1 MKISSLRLALLAL
14 AVCAFT
20 CGYARANS
28 FVGKVI
34 EINDGDEI
42 TVFNMNR
49 PVRIRLIGMDA
60 PERNQ
65 PFGDIARQHLSDLVY
80 DKQVLIEYSGIGQHS
95 SLIGRVLLNDVDIS
109 AQMIRDGVAWFDPRA
124 ILSDSQHD
132 IYFQSEQAA
141 RKEHRGLWQSEGAI
155 APWEFVNAEAS
166 QRKASTVTN
175 SASSGSP
182 KSNNPASELNSL
194 SLLPTGSRTAR
205 PLSSLSDVYSAMSES
220 RKQWYTFQPKGE
232 NFSVFV
238 PKGGLEDFKPIPYKG
253 QTINV
258 NTYVVRDGFS
268 IYALTWAIGPSDG
281 ASDADAVKFGLNAIY
296 KDMNTAFDAARLN
309 TSFDCEPANER
320 KVSAAGYLGKEFD
333 LTSCPIRGLAK
344 VFTREVGSRRQ
355 IYLAYVF
362 SNDMEPSVSKFIKSF
377 RVGEKNSDK

>member
-1 MKISSLRLALLAL
+1 MKLSSLRLALLAL

-28 FVGKVI
+28 FAGKVI

-42 TVFNMNR
+42 TIFNMNR
-49 PVRIRLIGMDA
+49 PVRIRLIGIDA

-65 PFGDIARQHLSDLVY
+65 PFGDIARQHLSDLVF
-80 DKQVLIEYSGIGQHS
+80 DKMVLAEYSGISGDH

-109 AQMIRDGVAWFDPRA
+109 AQMLRDGAAWFDSRA
-124 ILSDSQHD
+124 RLSDLQRD

-155 APWEFVNAEAS
+155 APWEFVKAEAS
-166 QRKASTVTN
+166 KREAATVTN
-175 SASSGSP
+175 SASNESP
-182 KSNNPASELNSL
+182 KSNAPTPELNSM
-194 SLLPTGSRTAR
+194 SLRSTGGRTAK
-205 PLSSLSDVYSAMSES
+205 PLSSLSDIYSAMSES
-220 RKQWYTFQPKGE
+220 RKPWYTLQPKGE

-238 PKGGLEDFKPIPYKG
+238 PKGGLEDSKPIPYKG
-253 QTINV
+253 ETINI

-281 ASDADAVKFGLNAIY
+281 ATDADAVKFGLNAIY
-296 KDMNTAFDAARLN
+296 KDMNAAFDAARLN
-309 TSFDCEPANER
+309 TAFECEPANER
-320 KVSAAGYLGKEFD
+320 KVSAAGYVGKEFD

-344 VFTREVGSRRQ
+344 VFTKELGSRRQ

-377 RVGEKNSDK
+377 RVGAEKN

>member
-1 MKISSLRLALLAL
+1 MKFAYLRSVLLVL
-14 AVCAFT
+14 AVYGFA

-42 TVFNMNR
+42 TVLNMNR

-80 DKQVLIEYSGIGQHS
+80 DKQVLVEYSGIGEHS

-124 ILSDSQHD
+124 TLSDSQHD

-155 APWEFVNAEAS
+155 APWEFVKAQAS
-166 QRKASTVTN
+166 QRTAIPVKTSPSTEP
-175 SASSGSP
+175 P
-182 KSNNPASELNSL
+182 KSNTPAPELNSM
-194 SLLPTGSRTAR
+194 SMMGNGGRQAK
-205 PLSSLSDVYSAMSES
+205 PLSSLSDAYLAMSES
-220 RKQWYTFQPKGE
+220 RKPWYTFQPKGE

-238 PKGGLEDFKPIPYKG
+238 PKGGLEEFKPIPFNG

-281 ASDADAVKFGLNAIY
+281 ATDADAVKFGLNAIY
-296 KDMNTAFDAARLN
+296 KDMNAAFDAARLS
-309 TSFDCEPANER
+309 TGFDCEPANER
-320 KVSAAGYLGKEFD
+320 KVSAAGYAGKEFD

-344 VFTREVGSRRQ
+344 VFTKEVGSRRQ

-377 RVGEKNSDK
+377 RVGAEKN

>member
-1 MKISSLRLALLAL
+1 MKFAYLRSALLAV

-20 CGYARANS
+20 CGYVRANS
-28 FVGKVI
+28 FAGKVI
-34 EINDGDEI
+34 EINDGDEVTI
-42 TVFNMNR
+42 FNMNR
-49 PVRIRLIGMDA
+49 PVRIRLIGIDA

-80 DKQVLIEYSGIGQHS
+80 DKVVVAEYSGISGDN

-109 AQMIRDGVAWFDPRA
+109 AQMLRDGAAWFDSRA
-124 ILSDSQHD
+124 TLSDSQRD
-132 IYFQSEQAA
+132 IYSQSEQAA

-155 APWEFVNAEAS
+155 APWEFVKAEAS
-166 QRKASTVTN
+166 QRKATVVTN
-175 SASSGSP
+175 SASNESP
-182 KSNNPASELNSL
+182 KSNTPAPELNSM
-194 SLLPTGSRTAR
+194 SLRSNGGRAAR

-220 RKQWYTFQPKGE
+220 RKQWYTLQPKGE
-232 NFSVFV
+232 NFSVFI
-238 PKGGLEDFKPIPYKG
+238 PKGGLEDFKPIPFKG

-268 IYALTWAIGPSDG
+268 IYALTWAIGPNDG
-281 ASDADAVKFGLNAIY
+281 ASDADAVKFGLSAIY
-296 KDMNTAFDAARLN
+296 KDMNAAFDAARLN
-309 TSFDCEPANER
+309 TAFECEPANER
-320 KVSAAGYLGKEFD
+320 KVSAAGYVGKEFD

-344 VFTREVGSRRQ
+344 VFTKEIGSRRQ

-377 RVGEKNSDK
+377 HVGAEKN

>member
-1 MKISSLRLALLAL
+1 MKLSSFRLALLAL

-28 FVGKVI
+28 FAGKVI
-34 EINDGDEI
+34 EINDGDEVTI
-42 TVFNMNR
+42 FNMNR
-49 PVRIRLIGMDA
+49 PVRIRLIGIDA

-80 DKQVLIEYSGIGQHS
+80 DKMVLAEYSGFSADH
-95 SLIGRVLLNDVDIS
+95 SLIGRVRVNDVDIS
-109 AQMIRDGVAWFDPRA
+109 AQMLRDGAAWFDPRA
-124 ILSDSQHD
+124 TLSDSQRD
-132 IYFQSEQAA
+132 LYFQSEQAA
-141 RKEHRGLWQSEGAI
+141 RKEHRGLWQTEGAI
-155 APWEFVNAEAS
+155 APWEFVKAEAN
-166 QRKASTVTN
+166 QQKATTVKN
-175 SASSGSP
+175 SASNESP
-182 KSNNPASELNSL
+182 KSNTPAPELNNL
-194 SLLPTGSRTAR
+194 SLMRTGGRTAK
-205 PLSSLSDVYSAMSES
+205 PLSSVSEAYSAMSET
-220 RKQWYTFQPKGE
+220 RKPWYTFQPKGE

-238 PKGGLEDFKPIPYKG
+238 PKGGLEDVKPIPYKG

-281 ASDADAVKFGLNAIY
+281 ASDAEAVKSGLNAIY
-296 KDMNTAFDAARLN
+296 KDMNAAFDAARLS
-309 TSFDCEPANER
+309 TAFECEPANER
-320 KVSAAGYLGKEFD
+320 KVSAAGYVGKEFD

-344 VFTREVGSRRQ
+344 VFTREIGSRRQ

-377 RVGEKNSDK
+377 RVGVDKN

>member
-1 MKISSLRLALLAL
+1 MKSSSLRSALLAL
-14 AVCAFT
+14 AVCAFI

-42 TVFNMNR
+42 TIFNMNR

-80 DKQVLIEYSGIGQHS
+80 DKQVLVEYSGIGEHS
-95 SLIGRVLLNDVDIS
+95 SLIGRVLLNDLDIS
-109 AQMIRDGVAWFDPRA
+109 AQMIRDGAAWFDSRA
-124 ILSDSQHD
+124 TLSDSQRD

-155 APWEFVNAEAS
+155 APWEFVKAEAS
-166 QRKASTVTN
+166 QRKAATVTN
-175 SASSGSP
+175 SASSELP
-182 KSNNPASELNSL
+182 KSNTPPPELNSM
-194 SLLPTGSRTAR
+194 SLRATGGRAAR
-205 PLSSLSDVYSAMSES
+205 PLSSLSDAYLAMSES
-220 RKQWYTFQPKGE
+220 RKPWYTLQPKGE

-238 PKGGLEDFKPIPYKG
+238 PKGGLEDFKPIPFKG
-253 QTINV
+253 QTVNV

-268 IYALTWAIGPSDG
+268 IYALSWAIGPNDG
-281 ASDADAVKFGLNAIY
+281 ATDADAVKFGLSAIY
-296 KDMNTAFDAARLN
+296 KDMNAAFDAARLN
-309 TSFDCEPANER
+309 TDFDCEPANER
-320 KVSAAGYLGKEFD
+320 KVSAAGYVGKEFD
-333 LTSCPIRGLAK
+333 LSSCPIRGLAK
-344 VFTREVGSRRQ
+344 VFTRAVGSQRQ

-362 SNDMEPSVSKFIKSF
+362 SNDMEPSVSKFISSF
-377 RVGEKNSDK
+377 RVGVAKN

>member
-1 MKISSLRLALLAL
+1 MKFSLRSGLLAI
-14 AVCAFT
+14 AVCAFA
-20 CGYARANS
+20 CAYARANS

-42 TVFNMNR
+42 TIFNMNR

-80 DKQVLIEYSGIGQHS
+80 NKQVLVEYSGIGEHS
-95 SLIGRVLLNDVDIS
+95 SLIGRVLLNDLDIS
-109 AQMIRDGVAWFDPRA
+109 AQMIRDGAAWFDSRA
-124 ILSDSQHD
+124 TLSDSQRE

-155 APWEFVNAEAS
+155 APWEFVKAEAS
-166 QRKASTVTN
+166 QRKPVTVTN
-175 SASSGSP
+175 SASSELP
-182 KSNNPASELNSL
+182 KSNTPPPELNSM
-194 SLLPTGSRTAR
+194 SLRATGGRAAR
-205 PLSSLSDVYSAMSES
+205 PLSSLSDAYLAMSES
-220 RKQWYTFQPKGE
+220 RKPWYTLQPKGE

-238 PKGGLEDFKPIPYKG
+238 PKGGLEDFKPIPFKG
-253 QTINV
+253 QTVNV

-268 IYALTWAIGPSDG
+268 IYALSWAIGPNDG
-281 ASDADAVKFGLNAIY
+281 ATDADAVKFGLSAIY
-296 KDMNTAFDAARLN
+296 KDMNAAFDAARLN
-309 TSFDCEPANER
+309 TDFDCEPANER
-320 KVSAAGYLGKEFD
+320 KISAAGYVGKEFD
-333 LTSCPIRGLAK
+333 LSSCPIRGLAK
-344 VFTREVGSRRQ
+344 VFTRTVGSQRQ

-377 RVGEKNSDK
+377 RVGAEKN

>member
-1 MKISSLRLALLAL
+1 MKFSSLRSALLAV

-20 CGYARANS
+20 CGYAQANS

-42 TVFNMNR
+42 TIFSMNR
-49 PVRIRLIGMDA
+49 PVRIRLIGIDA

-65 PFGDIARQHLSDLVY
+65 PFGDIARQHLSDLVN
-80 DKQVLIEYSGIGQHS
+80 DKVVVAEYSGISGDN

-109 AQMIRDGVAWFDPRA
+109 AQMLRDGAAWFDSRA
-124 ILSDSQHD
+124 RLSDSQRD
-132 IYFQSEQAA
+132 IYSQSEQAA
-141 RKEHRGLWQSEGAI
+141 RKERRGLWQSEGAI
-155 APWEFVNAEAS
+155 APWEFVKAEAS
-166 QRKASTVTN
+166 QRKATTVKN
-175 SASSGSP
+175 SASSESP
-182 KSNNPASELNSL
+182 KTNTPASELNSM

-205 PLSSLSDVYSAMSES
+205 PLSSLSDAYSAMSES
-220 RKQWYTFQPKGE
+220 RKQWYTLQPKGE
-232 NFSVFV
+232 NFSVFI
-238 PKGGLEDFKPIPYKG
+238 PKGGLEDFRPIPFNG

-268 IYALTWAIGPSDG
+268 IYALTWATGPSDG
-281 ASDADAVKFGLNAIY
+281 ATDADAVKFGLNAIY
-296 KDMNTAFDAARLN
+296 KDMNAAFDAARLN
-309 TSFDCEPANER
+309 TGFDCEPANER
-320 KVSAAGYLGKEFD
+320 KVSAAGYVGKEFD

-377 RVGEKNSDK
+377 RVGAEKN

>member
-1 MKISSLRLALLAL
+1 MKFSLRSGLLAVAL
-14 AVCAFT
+14 CTCV

-42 TVFNMNR
+42 TIFNMNR

-80 DKQVLIEYSGIGQHS
+80 DKQVLVEYSGIGEHS
-95 SLIGRVLLNDVDIS
+95 SLIGRVLLNDLDIS
-109 AQMIRDGVAWFDPRA
+109 AQMIRDGAAWFDSRA
-124 ILSDSQHD
+124 TLSDSQRD

-155 APWEFVNAEAS
+155 APWEFVKAEAS
-166 QRKASTVTN
+166 QRKAATVTN
-175 SASSGSP
+175 SASSELP
-182 KSNNPASELNSL
+182 KSNTPPPELNSM
-194 SLLPTGSRTAR
+194 SLRATGGRAAR
-205 PLSSLSDVYSAMSES
+205 PLSSLSEVYLAMSES
-220 RKQWYTFQPKGE
+220 RKPWYTLQPKGE
-232 NFSVFV
+232 NFSAFV
-238 PKGGLEDFKPIPYKG
+238 PKGGLEDIKPVPFKG
-253 QTINV
+253 QNVNV

-268 IYALTWAIGPSDG
+268 IYALSWAIGPNDG
-281 ASDADAVKFGLNAIY
+281 VTDGDAVKFALSAIY
-296 KDMNTAFDAARLN
+296 KDMNAAFDAARLN
-309 TSFDCEPANER
+309 TDFDCEPANER
-320 KVSAAGYLGKEFD
+320 KVSAAGYVGEEFD

-344 VFTREVGSRRQ
+344 VFTRSVGSQRQ

-362 SNDMEPSVSKFIKSF
+362 SNDMEPSVSKFISSF
-377 RVGEKNSDK
+377 RVGVAKN

>member
-1 MKISSLRLALLAL
+1 MKFSLRSGLLAV
-14 AVCAFT
+14 AVCAFA

-42 TVFNMNR
+42 TIFNMNR

-80 DKQVLIEYSGIGQHS
+80 GKQVLVEYSGIGEHS
-95 SLIGRVLLNDVDIS
+95 SLIGRVLLNDLDIS
-109 AQMIRDGVAWFDPRA
+109 AQMIRDGAAWFDSRA
-124 ILSDSQHD
+124 TLSDSQRD

-155 APWEFVNAEAS
+155 APWEFVKAEAS
-166 QRKASTVTN
+166 QRKAATVSN
-175 SASSGSP
+175 SPSSELP
-182 KSNNPASELNSL
+182 KSNTPPPELNSM
-194 SLLPTGSRTAR
+194 SLRATGGRAAR
-205 PLSSLSDVYSAMSES
+205 PLSSLSEAYLAMSET
-220 RKQWYTFQPKGE
+220 RKPWYTLQPKGE

-238 PKGGLEDFKPIPYKG
+238 PKGGLEDFKPIPFKG
-253 QTINV
+253 QNV
-258 NTYVVRDGFS
+258 NINTYVVRDGFS
-268 IYALTWAIGPSDG
+268 IYALTWAIGPNDG
-281 ASDADAVKFGLNAIY
+281 ATDADAVKFALSAIY
-296 KDMNTAFDAARLN
+296 KDMNAAFDAARLN
-309 TSFDCEPANER
+309 ADFDCEPANER
-320 KVSAAGYLGKEFD
+320 KVSAAGYVGEEFD

-344 VFTREVGSRRQ
+344 VYTRAVGSQRQ

-362 SNDMEPSVSKFIKSF
+362 SNDMEPSVSKFISSF
-377 RVGEKNSDK
+377 RVGVAKN

>member
-1 MKISSLRLALLAL
+1 MKSSSLRSALLAV
-14 AVCAFT
+14 AVCAFI

-42 TVFNMNR
+42 TIFNMNR
-49 PVRIRLIGMDA
+49 PVRIRLIGIDA

-65 PFGDIARQHLSDLVY
+65 LFGDIARQHLSDLVY
-80 DKQVLIEYSGIGQHS
+80 DKVVVAEYSGISGDN

-109 AQMIRDGVAWFDPRA
+109 AQMLRDGAAWFYSRA
-124 ILSDSQHD
+124 TLSDSQRD
-132 IYFQSEQAA
+132 LYFQSEQAA

-155 APWEFVNAEAS
+155 APWEFVKAEAS
-166 QRKASTVTN
+166 QRKATAVKN
-175 SASSGSP
+175 SASSESP
-182 KSNNPASELNSL
+182 KTNTPASELNSM

-205 PLSSLSDVYSAMSES
+205 PLSSLSDAYSAMSES
-220 RKQWYTFQPKGE
+220 RKPWYTFQPKGE

-238 PKGGLEDFKPIPYKG
+238 PKGGLEDFKPIPFKG

-281 ASDADAVKFGLNAIY
+281 ATDADAVKFGLSAIY
-296 KDMNTAFDAARLN
+296 KDMNAAFDAARLN
-309 TSFDCEPANER
+309 TAFECEPANER
-320 KVSAAGYLGKEFD
+320 KVSAAGYVGKEFD
-333 LTSCPIRGLAK
+333 LTTCPIRGLAK
-344 VFTREVGSRRQ
+344 VFTKEVGSRRQ

-362 SNDMEPSVSKFIKSF
+362 SNDMEPSVSKFINSF
-377 RVGEKNSDK
+377 RVGAEKN

>member
-1 MKISSLRLALLAL
+1 MKFSSLRSALLVM

-20 CGYARANS
+20 CGYARASS

-42 TVFNMNR
+42 TIFNMNR
-49 PVRIRLIGMDA
+49 PVRIKLIGIDA

-80 DKQVLIEYSGIGQHS
+80 DKVVLAEYSGISGDH

-109 AQMIRDGVAWFDPRA
+109 AQMLRDGAAWFDSRA
-124 ILSDSQHD
+124 RLSDSQRD

-155 APWEFVNAEAS
+155 APWEFVKAEAN
-166 QRKASTVTN
+166 QRNATTSKN
-175 SASSGSP
+175 SASSESL
-182 KSNNPASELNSL
+182 KSNTPGPELNNL
-194 SLLPTGSRTAR
+194 SLMNTGGRTAR
-205 PLSSLSDVYSAMSES
+205 PLSNLSDVYSAMSES

-268 IYALTWAIGPSDG
+268 IYALTWATGPSDG
-281 ASDADAVKFGLNAIY
+281 ATDADAVKFGLNAIY
-296 KDMNTAFDAARLN
+296 KDMNAAFDAARLN
-309 TSFDCEPANER
+309 TGFDCEPANER
-320 KVSAAGYLGKEFD
+320 KVSAAGYVGKEFD

-344 VFTREVGSRRQ
+344 VFTREIGSRRQ

-377 RVGEKNSDK
+377 RVGAEKN